1 MNSMQ
6 IECTLKSAFKKE
18 SRGQPIADTMLG
30 ILHFLVLE
38 WASLKLPNFESQK
51 EQKEYFTFI

>member
-30 ILHFLVLE
+30 ILHFLNLC
-38 WASLKLPNFESQK
+38 
-51 EQKEYFTFI
+51 